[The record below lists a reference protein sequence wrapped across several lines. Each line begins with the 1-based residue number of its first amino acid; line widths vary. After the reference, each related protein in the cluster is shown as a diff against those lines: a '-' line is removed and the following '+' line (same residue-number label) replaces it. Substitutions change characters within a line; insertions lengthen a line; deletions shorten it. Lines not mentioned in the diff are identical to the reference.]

1 MIKHTIVC
9 VMLVAAA
16 ALGWQRFTDV
26 PHRADVQTGTHL
38 AWGDTLLWGMFPS
51 GNGDNGTTYLF
62 SYNPDSEP
70 DLGRSPYPWDTG
82 STTKVMAGVMLTRT
96 GFTYQWQEQ
105 PVVYATGGD
114 PNTGISRMYRY
125 YVRGDSWKVDN
136 LPFALGRGACIAYA
150 PPSQNYDVLLNP
162 VPGSIFCLQ
171 GDTLGGEHFWQYQI
185 PALLM
190 PDPEVSG
197 YLYPDTGV
205 TIADPKPPFR
215 WTPATT
221 TQYRIQVS
229 TDPNFGS
236 GSNVIDTVVTTN
248 QCKSTRT
255 LTNGTYYWRVA
266 TWNQGSGG
274 FWVWP
279 TVRYWFEVMAGWS
292 ELQSITHIVTL
303 GAEIAYDDATFG
315 HKAILALYGRSAQ
328 GEKYFSDYDIGGYQW
343 TPHATPPL
351 NVYTGTSLTTNAEV
365 IAAAGGQGV
374 RHIDAAFYG
383 QDAGSCPYYYVVS
396 GDSWAVYDT
405 PPGDSLYN
413 SHFPDNIDYG
423 SSMVIGAGR
432 MMYLTTGRDH
442 RFYGLE
448 PPIALEGEQA
458 RMIPSGKATAQVI
471 TVRNGMEVEYQLSA
485 AARVRATL
493 HDAVGRQVGML
504 DAGEQKPGL
513 HRLSWSRDQEGRKLS
528 AGAYFVLLDMGKEQ
542 ARLKVVV
549 R

>member
-1 MIKHTIVC
+1 MLKHTIVC

-16 ALGWQRFTDV
+16 AMGWQRLTDV
-26 PHRADVQTGTHL
+26 PHRADVQEGTHL

-70 DLGRSPYPWDTG
+70 DLGTSPYPWDTG

-105 PVVYATGGD
+105 PVVYATGRD

-136 LPFALGRGACIAYA
+136 LPFGLGKGACIAYA
-150 PPSQNYDVLLNP
+150 PPSQSYDVLLNP

-171 GDTLGGEHFWQYQI
+171 GDTVGGENFWQYQI
-185 PALLM
+185 PAFLM
-190 PDPEVSG
+190 PDPGVYG

-205 TIADPKPPFR
+205 TIADPTPPFR
-215 WTPATT
+215 WSPSAT

-229 TDPNFGS
+229 TDPNFS
-236 GSNVIDTVVTTN
+236 IPNNVIDTVVTTN
-248 QCKSTRT
+248 QCKSTTT

-266 TWNQGSGG
+266 TWNQGGG
-274 FWVWP
+274 GSWAWP
-279 TVRYWFEVMAGWS
+279 IIRYHFEVMAGWTQI
-292 ELQSITHIVTL
+292 QSATHTVGL

-315 HKAILALYGRSAQ
+315 HKAILALYGRMGQ
-328 GEKYFSDYDIGGYQW
+328 QEKYFSDYYIGVDHW
-343 TPHATPPL
+343 TGHATPPHY
-351 NVYTGTSLTTNAEV
+351 VYTGTSLTTNAERV
-365 IAAAGGQGV
+365 AAGAGV
-374 RHIDAAFYG
+374 RHIDAAFYN
-383 QDAGSCPYYYVVS
+383 QDAGSCPYYYVVG

-405 PPGDSLYN
+405 APGDSLWN

-423 SSMVIGAGR
+423 SSMVIGADK

-448 PPIALEGEQA
+448 PPIALEGEQT
-458 RMIPSGKATAQVI
+458 RSTPSGKAKAQVI
-471 TVRNGMEVEYQLSA
+471 TAHDGIEVEYQLPVA
-485 AARVRATL
+485 AHVRAAL
-493 HDAVGRQVGML
+493 HDAIGRRVGML
-504 DAGEQKPGL
+504 DAGEQNAGK
-513 HRLSWSRDQEGRKLS
+513 HRLSWNRDQEGRKLS
-528 AGAYFVLLDMGKEQ
+528 AGAYFVLLDMDKKQ
-542 ARLKVVV
+542 ARLKAVV